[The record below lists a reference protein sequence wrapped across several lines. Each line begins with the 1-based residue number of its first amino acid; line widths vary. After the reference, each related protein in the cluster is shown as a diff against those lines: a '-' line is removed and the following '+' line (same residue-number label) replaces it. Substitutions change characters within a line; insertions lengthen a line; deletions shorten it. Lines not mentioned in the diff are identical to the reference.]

1 MALGTREDGT
11 IRKGVAVACGGETQ
25 DGKSMLEGSTTPKQ
39 RRKKMSRPS
48 TTAARLTASGPSTR
62 TYR

>member
-11 IRKGVAVACGGETQ
+11 IHKGVAVACEGETQ

-39 RRKKMSRPS
+39 RRKK
-48 TTAARLTASGPSTR
+48 
-62 TYR
+62 